1 MPVCKGCATK
11 YVDTGGPAGYC
22 STSCKRTGGRPTF
35 DPARA
40 KASGGLSI
48 TIETVTIDDFTP
60 SGNRAIENLQR
71 ATVGLPPNPATLRP
85 HSTQPKITLG
95 PDVCECEECEGVFNR
110 GKGIDDRY
118 CSPTCAREGGQP
130 QAINQR
136 EQAKCAECG
145 KFAPIWGRER
155 GAPFCAAQ
163 CAIAYRRKHY
173 PRATAPAPQT
183 AAQVAAKHATAPK
196 VASGPAP
203 SMRELAARSA
213 MRCCLHC
220 GQGSAKPYC
229 SAECQAAGKLHGY
242 DEALRELDQP
252 PSAGTSEHSQRAHRV
267 SGGGPT
273 LVLYLL
279 RIGVRST
286 ATPRNVWQ
294 PGRYL
299 SGELMSFFPCSPQDA
314 QIYTSSAD
322 VVKAIAAAR
331 KVTGLVPEIVTL
343 VEETMNGAKA
353 KVPDNLWGD
362 ELFAELERQGLID
375 HDPPPPPAPTK
386 CPSCGTYYTLN
397 PCGCPTC
404 NPPD

>member
-1 MPVCKGCATK
+1 MPVCKGCATA
-11 YVDTGGPAGYC
+11 YVDTGGPSGYC
-22 STSCKRTGGRPTF
+22 SASCKRTGGRPTF
-35 DPARA
+35 DPTRARA
-40 KASGGLSI
+40 GGLSV
-48 TIETVTIDDFTP
+48 TIETVTIDGLTP
-60 SGNRAIENLQR
+60 
-71 ATVGLPPNPATLRP
+71 PPNPAALRP

-95 PDVCECEECEGVFNR
+95 PDVCECLECEGVFNR
-110 GKGIDDRY
+110 GKGVDDRY
-118 CSPTCAREGGQP
+118 CSPTCAHEAGQT
-130 QAINQR
+130 INQR

-145 KFAPIWGRER
+145 KFGPIWGREK
-155 GAPFCAAQ
+155 GAPFCGAP
-163 CAIAYRRKHY
+163 CAISYRRKHY
-173 PRATAPAPQT
+173 PRPAAPAPQT
-183 AAQVAAKHATAPK
+183 VAQVAAKHAPAPAPAPK
-196 VASGPAP
+196 VAPGPAP
-203 SMRELAARSA
+203 SMRELAARST

-252 PSAGTSEHSQRAHRV
+252 PSAGTPDHSQRSHRV
-267 SGGGPT
+267 GGGGPT

-279 RIGVRST
+279 RIGARST

-299 SGELMSFFPCSPQDA
+299 SGELMSFFPCAPQDA
-314 QIYTSSAD
+314 QLYTSTAD

-331 KVTGLVPEIVTL
+331 KVTGLVPEMVTL

-353 KVPDNLWGD
+353 KVPANLWGD
-362 ELFAELERQGLID
+362 DLFEELERQGLIEPD
-375 HDPPPPPAPTK
+375 RPPPPPHK
-386 CPSCGTYYTLN
+386 CESCGTYYTLN